1 MKPAKGEQL
10 TIALTKGRILSE
22 TLPLLA
28 EAGVSPL
35 EPVEESRK
43 LIFPTTMEGVLLVI
57 LRGSDVP
64 TYVRHGAADVGVV
77 GKDLLMEAGDEGLYE
92 VLDLEI
98 ARCRLMTAGTGQAK
112 VGYAAKIRVATKFV
126 NVARAHYSSRG
137 IQPNIIKLYGAM
149 ELAPMMHLADEIVD
163 IVDTGNTLKANGMQP
178 LEHIADI
185 SSRLIVNK
193 ASMRTRNQ
201 IIASL
206 VDRLA
211 AAVASRRDTR
221 VIST

>member
-28 EAGVSPL
+28 EVGVSPL
-35 EPVEESRK
+35 ESVEESRK
-43 LIFPTTMEGVLLVI
+43 LIFPTTMEGVSLVI

-77 GKDLLMEAGDEGLYE
+77 GKDLLMESGDEGLYE

-98 ARCRLMTAGTGQAK
+98 ARCRLMTAGVGQTRA
-112 VGYAAKIRVATKFV
+112 GHAAKIRVATKFV

-149 ELAPMMHLADEIVD
+149 ELAPIMDLADEIVD
-163 IVDTGNTLKANGMQP
+163 IVDTGNTLKANGMKP

-193 ASMRTRNQ
+193 ASMRTRNH
-201 IIASL
+201 IISSL
-206 VDRLA
+206 VERLTA
-211 AAVASRRDTR
+211 SVASRRE
-221 VIST
+221 S